1 MESIH
6 PEALTVLNMYAS
18 NYRASK
24 HVKQRMDKTER
35 KIGQTDNYSCRFQHP
50 TQLLLGQVD
59 KIQGHRR
66 FEHHYQPI

>member
-24 HVKQRMDKTER
+24 HVKQKMDKTER
-35 KIGQTDNYSCRFQHP
+35 KVGQTDNYSCRFQHP
-50 TQLLLGQVD
+50 TQLLLG
-59 KIQGHRR
+59 
-66 FEHHYQPI
+66 